1 MVRVGGPNPQT
12 IRALTSAD
20 VIDVCDR
27 AGRILGHVVVDSLAL
42 AGLSVATVNATAGG
56 VDTEVITA
64 PGIGH
69 RIRVTGL
76 MYANRATSLSPQV
89 SLRFGNVPTLRFT
102 GTLAASGGMIN
113 WNLTHPERPYW
124 QGGDNEALNA
134 YLSADGNVDIT
145 VTFYTT

>member
-20 VIDVCDR
+20 VVDVSDR
-27 AGRILGHVVVDSLAL
+27 AARVLGRVVVDSLAL
-42 AGLSVATVNATAGG
+42 ASLSVATANATAGAAN
-56 VDTEVITA
+56 TEVIAA
-64 PGIGH
+64 PGAGH
-69 RIRVTGL
+69 KIRVTGL

-89 SLRFGNVPTLRFT
+89 SLRFGAAGALRFT

-124 QGGDNEALNA
+124 EGGDNEALNA
-134 YLSADGNVDIT
+134 YLGAAGNVDIT
-145 VTFYTT
+145 VTYYVT